1 MTLNQLRYF
10 QAVCKYQNITK
21 ASEELFVSQPA
32 ISFAIKEL
40 EEELHV
46 SLLSRSNNKISI
58 TPEGEIFLRDS
69 APILEEADN
78 LVNKMQDISRSR
90 NMIRLG
96 MPPMIGALI
105 FPTLYRD
112 FKKEYPKVNIRV
124 SEFGSSQTIQQIA
137 DNELDVAIAIMEGI
151 TNEKV
156 ETVPL
161 FETELVFAVPQN
173 STLAKRKTIAFENL
187 KDYPIV
193 LMKAG
198 AYQNKLILQ
207 KFKDKNIDPNVVLFS
222 NQLNTIASFIAEN
235 ACGGFLLKPIVSSLP
250 NLVGIPL
257 KDPVKLTIG
266 LIYKKD
272 VELFQDTKNFVEF
285 VSSYKFSIQ

>member
-46 SLLSRSNNKISI
+46 ALLTRSNNKISL
-58 TPEGEIFLRDS
+58 TPEGQLFLDKS
-69 APILEEADN
+69 VPIIEEADA
-78 LVNKMQDISRSR
+78 LVAKMQDISKSR

-96 MPPMIGALI
+96 MPPMIGALV

-112 FKKEYPKVNIRV
+112 FKKEYPRVNIRV
-124 SEFGSSQTIQQIA
+124 SEFGSSQTIQQISE
-137 DNELDVAIAIMEGI
+137 NELDVAIAIMEGI

-156 ETVPL
+156 ETIPL
-161 FETELVFAVPQN
+161 FDTELVFAVNASSPL
-173 STLAKRKTIAFENL
+173 SKKKSVTFEDMKKTPL
-187 KDYPIV
+187 V

-198 AYQNKLILQ
+198 AYQNKLILE
-207 KFKDKNIDPNVVLFS
+207 KFKERNIDPNVVLFT
-222 NQLNTIASFIAEN
+222 NQLNTIGNFIIEN
-235 ACGGFLLKPIVSSLP
+235 GCGGFLLKPIVNSIPGLK
-250 NLVGIPL
+250 GIRL
-257 KDPVKLTIG
+257 ADPVKLTIG
-266 LIYKKD
+266 LIYKKNAS
-272 VELFQDTKNFVEF
+272 LFQDTQNFVDF
-285 VSSYKFSIQ
+285 VSHYDFKI